1 MTKKKQTALRAV
13 NLKTKKK
20 SVRKAAKLPAI
31 FCDIDGVV
39 LKGLVP

>member
-1 MTKKKQTALRAV
+1 MTKKKQLEKRV
-13 NLKTKKK
+13 VLNKPIKK
-20 SVRKAAKLPAI
+20 SLRYKLPAI